1 MPSESRHPYIALT
14 PNHADFS
21 LQPLTGAAES
31 STSFTTF
38 LPDAPDVPNAQ
49 CQWWQSVLRS
59 VRGFLSL
66 NAGLLLVTGAQAG
79 LSLVNVAV
87 KILQNLDEPIST
99 LEVCEYAYI
108 LASLLIKSF

>member
-38 LPDAPDVPNAQ
+38 LPDAPDVPNV
-49 CQWWQSVLRS
+49 WWQSVLLS

-79 LSLVNVAV
+79 LSLVSVAV